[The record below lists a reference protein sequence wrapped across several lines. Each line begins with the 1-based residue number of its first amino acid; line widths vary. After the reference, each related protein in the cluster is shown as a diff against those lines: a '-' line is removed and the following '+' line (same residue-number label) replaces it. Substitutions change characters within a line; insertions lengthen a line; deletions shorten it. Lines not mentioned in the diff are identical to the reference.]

1 MLCKIKFYHI
11 LGETIKKNNIRT
23 YFLEKIFPMNFWI
36 FGSNKTIIAYDK
48 TPVIKAVSARWASLL
63 VIDLNLGI
71 KNFTLNNNVITCHKQ
86 KVATVISKYEFINN
100 IFNPKPKPQPKP
112 QPVNPIEVIEAIQP
126 EEPIIIEEIPEE
138 EIKVDEPNDS
148 IPFGFRPDIK
158 IMEPKDLS
166 HIDVPVEERVE
177 EKVEE
182 SGFEVIIQPEPMVD
196 EPPILEEIKETP
208 IESQPEPI
216 VEEPAVIEEAKPE
229 PVEEPKPKKKRKY
242 TKRKKSNKE

>member
-1 MLCKIKFYHI
+1 
-11 LGETIKKNNIRT
+11 
-23 YFLEKIFPMNFWI
+23 MNFWI
-36 FGSNKTIIAYDK
+36 FGSNRTVIAYGK

-71 KNFTLNNNVITCHKQ
+71 KNFTLNNNTITCHKQ

-112 QPVNPIEVIEAIQP
+112 QPVNPIEVIETIQP

-158 IMEPKDLS
+158 IMEPKDLPS
-166 HIDVPVEERVE
+166 IDEIK
-177 EKVEE
+177 EKNRWQPLYGP
-182 SGFEVIIQPEPMVD
+182 GFEVIIK
-196 EPPILEEIKETP
+196 PPVE
-208 IESQPEPI
+208 QPEPI
-216 VEEPAVIEEAKPE
+216 VEEPPILEENKETPINLQPEPIVEESTIIEEVKPE
-229 PVEEPKPKKKRKY
+229 PVEEMVEEKVEEPKPKKKRKY